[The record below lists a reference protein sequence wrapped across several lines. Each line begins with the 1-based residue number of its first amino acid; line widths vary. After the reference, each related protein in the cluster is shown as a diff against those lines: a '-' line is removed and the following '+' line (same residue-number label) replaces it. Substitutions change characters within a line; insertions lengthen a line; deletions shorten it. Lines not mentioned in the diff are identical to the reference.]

1 MNVIFQQLSIRG
13 TLAVTATVFPD
24 FKPATWF
31 SLIETFN
38 LNLETFTISKHYAG
52 TEN

>member
-1 MNVIFQQLSIRG
+1 MNVIFPANLYQG

-31 SLIETFN
+31 SLIETSI
-38 LNLETFTISKHYAG
+38 LI
-52 TEN
+52 